1 LQVIYG
7 ANTAS
12 NILFTAQKR
21 LIRPVYAQT
30 QGFPYA
36 ASLDPSFRNTD
47 GSFRTP
53 LSTDTAG
60 AAAGQGTVPLSRSS
74 APFTYQGS
82 ITPGQVLVKTL
93 GQEQVCIANGA
104 ASAVQPMGLLGQ
116 WLGGTFDNVG
126 TSNQVGVWM
135 GPDSTYDLLA
145 PAWNDTGLAA
155 AIAAAGAGIQVNLYA
170 GSDGRLGII
179 SGGGS
184 QVAVARVIQRIS
196 AAVLRIQLLV

>member
-60 AAAGQGTVPLSRSS
+60 AAAGQGTVPLTRAS

-82 ITPGQVLVKTL
+82 ITPGQVLVKTT
-93 GQEQVCIANGA
+93 GQEQVAIGTNAANL
-104 ASAVQPMGLLGQ
+104 QPMGLLGQ

-155 AIAAAGAGIQVNLYA
+155 AINAAGAGIQVPLYCGA
-170 GSDGRLGII
+170 DGRLT
-179 SGGGS
+179 STVGS
-184 QVAVARVIQRIS
+184 ATVVVARVIQRIS